1 MFMVLI
7 KNSLCFINS
16 YLKGRKQII
25 KIISSCSLFAE
36 IFGLPVRSILGPL
49 LFNIYICDLFFF
61 ENSDTN
67 LLIMLMIV
75 HRMLVHQ
82 ILTLSFLNF
91 RKTTEIIF
99 RWFHNNNLVSTAEKD
114 HLIVNSKRKLEIE
127 VSGCPR
133 LERKKERQ
141 Y

>member
-25 KIISSCSLFAE
+25 KIISSYSLFAE
-36 IFGLPVRSILGPL
+36 IFDVPVRSILGPL
-49 LFNIYICDLFFF
+49 LFNIYICDLFF

-67 LLIMLMIV
+67 LLIMLMTV
-75 HRMLVHQ
+75 HSMLVHQ

-99 RWFHNNNLVSTAEKD
+99 TWFHNNNLVSTAEKD
-114 HLIVNSKRKLEIE
+114 NLIVNSKRKLEIE